1 MTRRRS
7 PLDSRNGFSTF
18 VPLLLVQQGVATKR
32 DGTEAVWWSYLPSGV
47 GMVATTQIRFF

>member
-18 VPLLLVQQGVATKR
+18 VLLLLVQQGVATKR
-32 DGTEAVWWSYLPSGV
+32 DGTEASRLVVLVEQGS
-47 GMVATTQIRFF
+47 